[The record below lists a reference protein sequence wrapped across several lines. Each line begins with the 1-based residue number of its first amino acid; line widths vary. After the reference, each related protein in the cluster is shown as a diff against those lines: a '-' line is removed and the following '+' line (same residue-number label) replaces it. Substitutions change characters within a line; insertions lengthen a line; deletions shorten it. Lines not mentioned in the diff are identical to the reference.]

1 MRLSD
6 QFDFGTQVQRMS
18 LMLTLLLIIVVI
30 VIVVVFAVLYLRATI
45 DSVLIIGVCSVLG
58 EVATGSYGVVLV
70 DVDVNRSLRVEFA
83 AAISRREVV

>member
-58 EVATGSYGVVLV
+58 EVAAGSYGVVLV